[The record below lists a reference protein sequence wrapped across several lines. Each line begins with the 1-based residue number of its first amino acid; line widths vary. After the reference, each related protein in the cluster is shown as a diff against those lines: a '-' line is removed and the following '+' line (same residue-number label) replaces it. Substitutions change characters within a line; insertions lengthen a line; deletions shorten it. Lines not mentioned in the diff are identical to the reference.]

1 MAEFVLKN
9 YQRTALDV
17 LGTFLRAA
25 RMRGAKATFDES
37 GYGYRSEPFGEVP
50 CVCLRIPT
58 GGGKTLLASHAIV
71 RVAKEWMDSDAP
83 TALGLTPSETIRAQT
98 ISALQTPGHPYR
110 AALETAYGQRFQICD
125 LESVAA
131 VPPQDFGRHA
141 VVVVATIQS
150 FRIENPDQRN
160 VYAFSESFEP
170 HFRGLPP
177 QRLAVLS
184 ELPDALVTEQD
195 AAATDSPL
203 KSRVGQP
210 KFSLA
215 NWLALQGPVVIVDE
229 AHNAQTERSFE
240 ALKRLNPSMIL
251 ELTATPI
258 PKRTNILYH
267 VSAQE
272 LQAEDMI
279 KLPIVLMEHP
289 QGWDAAV
296 YDAVQTQRKLEAE
309 AQKEDKYIRPIVL
322 FQAQNATERVN
333 VQALR
338 KYLIE
343 ELHIPEAQIAV
354 ATGEKRELDGVRLEA
369 ADCPI
374 RFSSRC
380 KRCAKDGTVLS
391 PMSSARCSRY
401 VLQPPWSNCSAECC
415 ECRTPRGART
425 RRSTKPTRMFPS
437 RTSAWPRRRSPI
449 VLSKAWD
456 SRRS

>member
-17 LGTFLRAA
+17 LGTFLRTA
-25 RMRGAKATFDES
+25 RMRGAKAAFEES

-83 TALGLTPSETIRAQT
+83 TALWLTPSETIRAQT

-110 AALETAYGQRFQICD
+110 AALEAAYGQRFQICD

-170 HFRGLPP
+170 HFRGLTP
-177 QRLAVLS
+177 QRLAVLNN
-184 ELPDALVTEQD
+184 LPDTLVTERD
-195 AAATDSPL
+195 AADPDSPL
-203 KSRVGQP
+203 KSRLGQP

-240 ALKRLNPSMIL
+240 A
-251 ELTATPI
+251 
-258 PKRTNILYH
+258 
-267 VSAQE
+267 
-272 LQAEDMI
+272 
-279 KLPIVLMEHP
+279 
-289 QGWDAAV
+289 
-296 YDAVQTQRKLEAE
+296 
-309 AQKEDKYIRPIVL
+309 
-322 FQAQNATERVN
+322 
-333 VQALR
+333 
-338 KYLIE
+338 
-343 ELHIPEAQIAV
+343 
-354 ATGEKRELDGVRLEA
+354 
-369 ADCPI
+369 
-374 RFSSRC
+374 
-380 KRCAKDGTVLS
+380 
-391 PMSSARCSRY
+391 
-401 VLQPPWSNCSAECC
+401 
-415 ECRTPRGART
+415 
-425 RRSTKPTRMFPS
+425 
-437 RTSAWPRRRSPI
+437 
-449 VLSKAWD
+449 
-456 SRRS
+456 